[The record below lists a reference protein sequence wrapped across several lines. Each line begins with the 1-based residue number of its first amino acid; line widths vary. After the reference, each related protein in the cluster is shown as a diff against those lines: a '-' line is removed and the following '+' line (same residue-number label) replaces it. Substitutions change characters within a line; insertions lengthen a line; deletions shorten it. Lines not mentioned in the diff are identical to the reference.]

1 MINVEVV
8 GRTTPEALVV
18 KQLKQ
23 LNLEDFDNVPMFKF
37 FQPEVIFFFAPVHS
51 FAQCA
56 PAKTPRSAR
65 FSRNM
70 NTIRPARTAVPKATH
85 HISV

>member
-51 FAQCA
+51 FAQWA
-56 PAKTPRSAR
+56 ATRTPRSVR
-65 FSRNM
+65 FSRSM
-70 NTIRPARTAVPKATH
+70 KTIRPARIAVPKANH